1 MARYR
6 LSGTTD
12 DKIAS
17 IYEYSILKFGEA
29 QADAYFLGLHDRFD
43 LLAGNPSMGREEPQV
58 GEGVRRFLYEA
69 HLIFYRP
76 VTDGIFV
83 LDVVGTRQRQKP
95 LSGTSED

>member
-1 MARYR
+1 
-6 LSGTTD
+6 
-12 DKIAS
+12 
-17 IYEYSILKFGEA
+17 
-29 QADAYFLGLHDRFD
+29 
-43 LLAGNPSMGREEPQV
+43 MGREEPQV

-69 HLIFYRP
+69 HLIFYRT